1 LGCILTIVL
10 VIILEPVS
18 VPDIL
23 ESGPSAM
30 IETILITSENQQ
42 TLAERF
48 RVQDDFDVMLP
59 PGDILLTDVG
69 DTDDYDL
76 IEVFTN

>member
-1 LGCILTIVL
+1 
-10 VIILEPVS
+10 
-18 VPDIL
+18 
-23 ESGPSAM
+23 M